1 VEEQA
6 AQRIASKQN
15 LSYFASKFC
24 YILDRDKKGKVKWQ
38 PWPYLLDTLKVFL
51 SHKEIVI
58 PKARQLGITW
68 LVCVYICWL
77 VLFHE
82 AAKVLIMS
90 KGEPEAF
97 AMIQKCRFIYDNLP
111 DFLRPNEKH
120 PDNQGIIDFVDSNSE
135 IRALASTKGAGRSTD
150 ASLVV
155 RDELADHPYGEV
167 NFAAIGPTIDAGNA
181 QMIDLG
187 TLSFE
192 DVNNHLNKRVID
204 ARDRTSNA
212 YLHDLANWRLRP
224 SRDGSLSLDE
234 WFEKQILPKYPEY
247 QREKEYPESLAQA
260 LAPPKTTCRFDL
272 EALNDL
278 ERRCTSP
285 IREERNGLVKI
296 YQEPIVTGRYSMVMD
311 SSEGHSTSDPCAG
324 GVFDKWKS
332 RIVSIHGNITLD
344 EQAAILFDLYE
355 RYFTPYTAVERNSCG
370 LTLINKLK
378 DLGVTNW
385 YYHDKAK
392 TKEGFWT
399 GSNRSDMIADLAD
412 NIFTRSLNE
421 PEIDVI
427 NEFRS
432 FIRTDKHPAGE
443 ARGGAHDDFTMMW
456 AIELSIRKSMPTG
469 GKVGIKS
476 YQYSESW

>member
-1 VEEQA
+1 MA
-6 AQRIASKQN
+6 CKKS
-15 LSYFASKFC
+15 LLYFASKFC
-24 YILDRDKKGKVKWQ
+24 YIIDRDKKKRVKWQ
-38 PWPYLLDTLKVFL
+38 DWGYLLDTLEVFL

-68 LVCVYICWL
+68 LVCIYIDWL
-77 VLFHE
+77 VLFHD

-97 AMIQKCRFIYDNLP
+97 AMIAKCRFIYDNLP
-111 DFLRPNEKH
+111 DFLKPNEKH
-120 PDNQGIIDFVDSNSE
+120 PDNQGIIDFYDSNSE

-155 RDELADHPYGEV
+155 RDELADHPYGET
-167 NFAAIGPTIDAGNA
+167 NFAAIGPTIDAGSA

-192 DVNNHLNKRVID
+192 DVNNHLTKRVID
-204 ARDRTSNA
+204 ARDGVSNA
-212 YLHDLANWRLRP
+212 HLHDLANWRLRP
-224 SRDGSLSLDE
+224 TRDDYLSLDE
-234 WFEKQILPKYPEY
+234 WFEKQIIPKYPAY

-260 LAPPKTTCRFDL
+260 LAPPKTICRFDL
-272 EALNDL
+272 DALNDL
-278 ERRCTSP
+278 EKRCTSP

-296 YQEPIVTGRYSMVMD
+296 YQEPIVTGKYSMVMD
-311 SSEGHSTSDPCAG
+311 SSEGSALSDPCAG
-324 GVFDKWKS
+324 GVFDRWKT
-332 RIVSIHGNITLD
+332 RVVSIHGKITLE
-344 EQAAILFDLYE
+344 EQALILFDLYE
-355 RYFTPYTAVERNSCG
+355 RYNEPYTAVERNSCG
-370 LTLINKLK
+370 LTLITKLK
-378 DLGVTNW
+378 DLGIAKW
-385 YYHDKAK
+385 FYHDRAK

-399 GSNRSDMIADLAD
+399 GTNRSDMIADLAD
-412 NIFTRSLNE
+412 AIFTRDINE

-432 FIRTDKHPAGE
+432 FIRTDKYPAGE

-456 AIELSIRKSMPTG
+456 AIELQIRKSMPTS

-476 YQYSESW
+476 FQYSESW